1 MAALLIVEDDDTIR
15 DALCDLF
22 SDRHTCRAVET
33 AERAVECLEAESYD
47 VVLTDGLLPGMS
59 GRRLLER
66 IRRRWPDTP
75 VIIISGSDDDAY
87 AQSLTKLGVFEY
99 LTKPFQLEEVEESV
113 NRALERRREMLR
125 G

>member
-15 DALCDLF
+15 EALCDLF
-22 SDRHTCRAVET
+22 SEEHTCSAVET
-33 AERAVECLEAESYD
+33 AERALECLEAESYV
-47 VVLTDGLLPGMS
+47 VVLTDGSLPGMS

-66 IRRRWPDTP
+66 IKRRWPNTP

-87 AQSLTKLGVFEY
+87 AQSLTKIGVFEY
-99 LTKPFQLEEVEESV
+99 LKKPFQLEAVEESV
-113 NRALERRREMLR
+113 NRAIERRREMLR